1 MMKEYEITF
10 ECLDYITHLTEQE
23 KVTVIATSLSNAL
36 DLFNSYARDIKK
48 LEILNIKFIRNLKN
62 CLIEKVG
69 D

>member
-10 ECLDYITHLTEQE
+10 DANSFIGQE
-23 KVTVIATSLSNAL
+23 KVTVIAESLSSAL
-36 DLFNSYARDIKK
+36 DLFNSYASDIKK
-48 LEILNIKFIRNLKN
+48 FEILNITFIKNINN

>member
-10 ECLDYITHLTEQE
+10 DANNFIEQE
-23 KVTVIATSLSNAL
+23 KVTVIAESLSNAL
-36 DLFNSYARDIKK
+36 DLFNSYASDIKK
-48 LEILNIKFIRNLKN
+48 LEILDIKFIKNINN